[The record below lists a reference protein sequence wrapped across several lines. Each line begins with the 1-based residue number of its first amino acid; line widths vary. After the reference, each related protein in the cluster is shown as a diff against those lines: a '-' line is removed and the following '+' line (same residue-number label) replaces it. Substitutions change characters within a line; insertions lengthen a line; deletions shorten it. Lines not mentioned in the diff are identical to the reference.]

1 MSMKEKEE
9 KIKELI
15 DNISPFIEMEGG
27 SIEFI
32 KYEDDYVYVR
42 LAGACV
48 NCLLQDNTLNDGI
61 LNMIQEEIPS
71 VKGVINVPL

>member
-1 MSMKEKEE
+1 MKEKEE

-42 LAGACV
+42 LAVACV